1 MPSWDDND
9 TTRPAVPLGVKL
21 VVIGVLVVGAWVAL
35 SFVFAIVG
43 RAIALVGYLVVALV
57 AYQAGKAVG
66 RASRDDEP

>member
-1 MPSWDDND
+1 MPSWDEND
-9 TTRPAVPLGVKL
+9 TTRPAVPLSVKL
-21 VVIGVLVVGAWVAL
+21 VVIGVLVVGAWIAL

-66 RASRDDEP
+66 RASRDEP